1 MLLAR
6 SQLQI
11 QMPKVWIKTIF
22 LAVAVT
28 STLLVTGCASKPQI
42 NNPTRYAIAPDY
54 YTVRSGDTLSG
65 ISMRYGLSYISVAE
79 MNDIAPP
86 YRIYVGQSIRLKKS
100 ANNVSRPSTQVLTTA
115 PQIQRQTINL
125 PTQQQPVAP
134 PVTSA
139 PTVPAVT
146 TAQVPVIP
154 AKSTSLRW
162 VKPSNGPIIA
172 NFNVTNNIKG
182 LRFGG
187 NQGDPV
193 FAAAD
198 GQVVYAADGLKEY
211 GNLVL
216 IKHIDVLTTAKGLGN
231 GFPIGAVMTQ
241 GRGVGVLSAGN
252 HGSTYS
258 GTHLGSR
265 IVYTV
270 IDLIQKENIVA
281 NAAEIG
287 SYLVEQF
294 RTQLADQNVTVRGF
308 GMMIGIELPK
318 ACAELVNIAR
328 DEHQLIINVTSG
340 NVVRLLPALNMNQQQ
355 ADDLLN
361 RLIPAIKNFLA

>member
-125 PTQQQPVAP
+125 PTQQQPVVP
-134 PVTSA
+134 PVT
-139 PTVPAVT
+139 PTTTVPAVT

-216 IKHIDVLTTAKGLGN
+216 IKHIDGYITAYAHNSKML
-231 GFPIGAVMTQ
+231 VK
-241 GRGVGVLSAGN
+241 
-252 HGSTYS
+252 S
-258 GTHLGSR
+258 G
-265 IVYTV
+265 
-270 IDLIQKENIVA
+270 
-281 NAAEIG
+281 
-287 SYLVEQF
+287 
-294 RTQLADQNVTVRGF
+294 QNVNAGQK
-308 GMMIGIELPK
+308 I
-318 ACAELVNIAR
+318 AEMGS
-328 DEHQLIINVTSG
+328 SG
-340 NVVRLLPALNMNQQQ
+340 ANSVMLEFQVRLDGKPIDPANILPVS
-355 ADDLLN
+355 
-361 RLIPAIKNFLA
+361 